1 MENKKKTIFNVIFLL
16 VVFAGTMYGVF
27 HGEDIGEIVK
37 ILEQVNV
44 LWLIPGV
51 ICVVVFIWGESIII
65 YYMMRTLKIRLKKW
79 TCFLFSSVGFFFS
92 CITPSASGGQPAQIY
107 YMKKEKIP
115 IPVST
120 LVLMIVTITYKLVL
134 VVVGLWLV
142 LFGQGFIHK
151 YLWSIRHIF
160 YLGTALNVFCV
171 TAMLVLVFHPRLAR
185 EILVKGMALLEK
197 LHYLH
202 HKEARIEKLNASMDQ
217 YRDTAVFLKEHK
229 QVIVNVFAIT
239 MFQRFALFT
248 ATWFVYKA
256 FGLGGAKAVA
266 VITLQAVIAVSVDM
280 LPLPGGMGISE
291 KLFAMIFIPVFG
303 KRLLLPGMILSR
315 GIGYYTELG
324 LSALL
329 TIVANFTIGRIART
343 KKNRTEVEKRFGIQI
358 DSLSDIVCFGVAP
371 AVLCYCFGMRGVIGV
386 AILMFYVLAGLIRLA
401 WFNVMEEQRQE
412 ETAEKRECYQ
422 GLPITSMAIALPL
435 VVVLKPFLGCE
446 FMLAMHVVMLV
457 VGILFITNFKFRK
470 PKNLTMGAIVVI
482 VAMAVI
488 GILVRHY
495 MRYMSM
501 I

>member
-1 MENKKKTIFNVIFLL
+1 MDNKKKTIFNVIFLL

-37 ILEQVNV
+37 ILGQVNV

-197 LHYLH
+197 LHFLH

-256 FGLGGAKAVA
+256 FRLGGAKAVA

-329 TIVANFTIGRIART
+329 TIVANFTIGR
-343 KKNRTEVEKRFGIQI
+343 
-358 DSLSDIVCFGVAP
+358 
-371 AVLCYCFGMRGVIGV
+371 
-386 AILMFYVLAGLIRLA
+386 
-401 WFNVMEEQRQE
+401 
-412 ETAEKRECYQ
+412 KREIEC
-422 GLPITSMAIALPL
+422 
-435 VVVLKPFLGCE
+435 
-446 FMLAMHVVMLV
+446 
-457 VGILFITNFKFRK
+457 
-470 PKNLTMGAIVVI
+470 
-482 VAMAVI
+482 
-488 GILVRHY
+488 
-495 MRYMSM
+495 
-501 I
+501 